1 MTPCKLHHGFHQAYI
16 NINIIN
22 KQVWKGI
29 EYILFSSGKG
39 QARIGNATM
48 PTSARYCACPDCHIS
63 IHAKAN
69 TDIHAPAF
77 LVVTSILTWCRI
89 VSGYFRLRAKHSTF
103 QDKKIRVKKSS
114 STSLGRK
121 KKPWLLDCC
130 VETSPTKLT
139 QRAQCY
145 CQPRRRENIVIYLK

>member
-1 MTPCKLHHGFHQAYI
+1 MSEGRRSGRCLVAFEDVLDFWRTLSKSWEMEMWSVEQICNSREQLC
-16 NINIIN
+16 IIT
-22 KQVWKGI
+22 
-29 EYILFSSGKG
+29 LRS
-39 QARIGNATM
+39 ATM

-69 TDIHAPAF
+69 TIIHTPAF

-121 KKPWLLDCC
+121 KKP
-130 VETSPTKLT
+130 
-139 QRAQCY
+139 
-145 CQPRRRENIVIYLK
+145 

>member
-1 MTPCKLHHGFHQAYI
+1 MLSLK
-16 NINIIN
+16 N
-22 KQVWKGI
+22 
-29 EYILFSSGKG
+29 KG
-39 QARIGNATM
+39 QEKEGDATM

-69 TDIHAPAF
+69 THIHAPAF

-121 KKPWLLDCC
+121 KKP
-130 VETSPTKLT
+130 
-139 QRAQCY
+139 
-145 CQPRRRENIVIYLK
+145 